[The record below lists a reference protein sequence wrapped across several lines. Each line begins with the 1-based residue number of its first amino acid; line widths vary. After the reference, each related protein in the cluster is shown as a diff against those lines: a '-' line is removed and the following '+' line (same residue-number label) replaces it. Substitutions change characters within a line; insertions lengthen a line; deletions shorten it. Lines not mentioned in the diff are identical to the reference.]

1 MEEEL
6 STRLELPKDFDID
19 DAPLEDE
26 DASQLQGG
34 SIEIWTPDY
43 SEKRK
48 VRPYIAGIIVIV
60 WGIGV
65 IASAVR
71 AFIAGDVLIIVPP
84 AIITVP
90 LMAVLKFY
98 FRSD

>member
-6 STRLELPKDFDID
+6 PTRWELPQNFNI
-19 DAPLEDE
+19 E
-26 DASQLQGG
+26 DAHLQEEDANQLHGG
-34 SIEIWTPDY
+34 SIEVWMPDY

-48 VRPYIAGIIVIV
+48 LRPYITGTVVTLWGMII
-60 WGIGV
+60 

-71 AFIAGDVLIIVPP
+71 AFVTGDVLILVPP

-90 LMAVLKFY
+90 LMTVLNFY
-98 FRSD
+98 FRSG